1 MLHVKTS
8 GTAFPDDCWKC
19 RQLTSRV
26 AAHVCSHS
34 RTLPFA
40 LSNTLLLL
48 VTTLLEQTWFVGQ
61 GFLEF
66 GWTCKGMLELIHPH
80 AVRYISI
87 PYVRWCMLMY
97 LEVSRNQLLEKGLL
111 GFQPWMEFEVLIQ
124 ICVPFNRTFLG
135 WLTPS
140 RMARNVLLSVHGREF
155 QYKAQIETNT
165 LGDATVQN
173 QHGSNQCQLGTMQLF
188 SCTLSCVYHAPAAWH
203 SAGTLWLSSILP
215 TQTLCQWMFGHLARR
230 SGHFISNVIG
240 WLKMFCATWKI

>member
-1 MLHVKTS
+1 
-8 GTAFPDDCWKC
+8 
-19 RQLTSRV
+19 
-26 AAHVCSHS
+26 
-34 RTLPFA
+34 
-40 LSNTLLLL
+40 
-48 VTTLLEQTWFVGQ
+48 
-61 GFLEF
+61 
-66 GWTCKGMLELIHPH
+66 MLELIHPH

-97 LEVSRNQLLEKGLL
+97 LEVSKNLLLEKGLL

-140 RMARNVLLSVHGREF
+140 RMACNVLLSVQGRDKGVSIPSTNS
-155 QYKAQIETNT
+155 QKCILSIETNIQ
-165 LGDATVQN
+165 GDATVQN

-230 SGHFISNVIG
+230 PWHFISIVIG